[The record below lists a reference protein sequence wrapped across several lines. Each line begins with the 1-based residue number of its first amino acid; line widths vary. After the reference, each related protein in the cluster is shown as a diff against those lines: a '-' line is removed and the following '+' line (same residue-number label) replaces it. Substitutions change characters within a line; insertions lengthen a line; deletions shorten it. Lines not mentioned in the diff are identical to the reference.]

1 MSRTL
6 AKACMGFVVAGSA
19 ILVHQNVASAADSL
33 ASFFSEQ
40 FGIGQQAAPS
50 SAPPVWADPDGDER
64 PLVVRPHRRPSRARV
79 AKQVAVI
86 VHEPYKPISIFEDK
100 TLRRGDAVMTAQG
113 IRIFQGGSSLP
124 YRDADFVAVSDTD
137 GLSKNIS
144 KALVAIDR
152 LPRG

>member
-50 SAPPVWADPDGDER
+50 YAPPVWADPDGEDR
-64 PLVVRPHRRPSRARV
+64 PLVVRPHRRPSKPRV
-79 AKQVAVI
+79 AKQAVAI
-86 VHEPYKPISIFEDK
+86 VHEPYKPVSIFEDK

-113 IRIFQGGSSLP
+113 IRIFKGGSSLP
-124 YRDADFVAVSDTD
+124 YRDADFVALSESGDV
-137 GLSKNIS
+137 SKNVS